1 METIHHFFAAFDIF
15 SVLINSFPSIFN
27 PLLHGFQSLFMTV
40 FTSMKHIVTLNP
52 GLICG
57 TIFMSLVYF
66 IVTSFSRLRK
76 ARV

>member
-1 METIHHFFAAFDIF
+1 METIHQMFASLDIF
-15 SVLINSFPSIFN
+15 TVLLNAFPSIVN
-27 PLLHGFQSLFMTV
+27 PLLHGFQNLFLV
-40 FTSMKHIVTLNP
+40 IFTSLKNIVSLNP

-66 IVTSFSRLRK
+66 LVSSITRLRK